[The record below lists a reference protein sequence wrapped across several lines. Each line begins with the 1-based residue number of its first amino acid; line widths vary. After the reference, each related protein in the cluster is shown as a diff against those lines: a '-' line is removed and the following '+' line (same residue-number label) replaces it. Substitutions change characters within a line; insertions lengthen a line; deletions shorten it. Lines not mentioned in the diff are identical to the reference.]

1 MKVIYVNGKRF
12 TRWDVKPPLSM
23 GRQTFT
29 VRLMDD
35 DYPRTRLVHT
45 TVIIRTTPDPF
56 TVGFRHVTK
65 DGNRTWRVSEE

>member
-12 TRWDVKPPLSM
+12 TRWAITSPLSM
-23 GRQTFT
+23 GRQTLY

-35 DYPRTRLVHT
+35 DYPLTRLVYT

-56 TVGFRHVTK
+56 TVGFHHVAK
-65 DGNRTWRVSEE
+65 NGKRTWRVTEE